1 MTFQKEMQK
10 AFETFRAN
18 GLLLNPSSNAATQEA

>member
-10 AFETFRAN
+10 AFETLRAN
-18 GLLLNPSSNAATQEA
+18 SLQLNPSSNASTQEA

>member
-10 AFETFRAN
+10 AFMTLNAN
-18 GLLLNPSSNAATQEA
+18 GLLLNPNSNASTQEA